1 MSSKIL
7 CSSPSYYC
15 FSSQENCINTRNS
28 SHFHPLPSIERAH
41 KIDLARD
48 FSKSSA
54 NYGIISTAILRPST
68 RIVYVKASASPNNHS
83 SSWPKWV
90 IGLLVTVILP
100 AVGYK
105 GGLFALLKSKIDKA
119 VEVVEEVAEVV
130 EEVAEQAEK
139 IMEEVEE
146 KLPDDSKLREALES
160 FDALA
165 KKAAN
170 EAKKAEDVV
179 HKVKLVEEEL
189 EASLIKA
196 GKDQANK
203 TI

>member
-15 FSSQENCINTRNS
+15 FSSQGSCRNTRNL
-28 SHFHPLPSIERAH
+28 SHFHPILAIEGAH
-41 KIDLARD
+41 KLDLARD
-48 FSKSSA
+48 FA
-54 NYGIISTAILRPST
+54 NYGIISTAILRPRT
-68 RIVYVKASASPNNHS
+68 RSVYVRASASPNNRS
-83 SSWPKWV
+83 SSWKNWV
-90 IGLLVTVILP
+90 IGLLVTLVLP

-119 VEVVEEVAEVV
+119 VEIVEEVAEVV
-130 EEVAEQAEK
+130 EEVAERAEK
-139 IMEEVEE
+139 IVEEVEE

-189 EASLIKA
+189 EANLIKA
-196 GKDQANK
+196 RKGQAK
-203 TI
+203 

>member
-1 MSSKIL
+1 MEI
-7 CSSPSYYC
+7 
-15 FSSQENCINTRNS
+15 
-28 SHFHPLPSIERAH
+28 
-41 KIDLARD
+41 
-48 FSKSSA
+48 SKSR
-54 NYGIISTAILRPST
+54 AILRPST

-83 SSWPKWV
+83 SSWCFILSFIFINLLSMPKWV

>member
-15 FSSQENCINTRNS
+15 FSSQGSRRNTRNL
-28 SHFHPLPSIERAH
+28 SHFHPLPSIERAD
-41 KIDLARD
+41 KLDLARV
-48 FSKSSA
+48 FFKSTA

-68 RIVYVKASASPNNHS
+68 RGTVYVKASASPNNNS

-139 IMEEVEE
+139 LVEEVEE

-196 GKDQANK
+196 GKDQANE
-203 TI
+203 